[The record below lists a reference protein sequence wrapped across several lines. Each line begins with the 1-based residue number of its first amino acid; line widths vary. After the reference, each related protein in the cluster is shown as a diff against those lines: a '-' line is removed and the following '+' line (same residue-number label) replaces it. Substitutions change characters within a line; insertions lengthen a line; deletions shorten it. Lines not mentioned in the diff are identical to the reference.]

1 MVWSSSFFYRA
12 TKQSTPRLFVALTQQ
27 IEASST
33 GGNKRRQRQ
42 PQAAQLQMAK
52 QSATMSQLIDRMNER
67 TKERMNDNN
76 NTRRQQKSKHN
87 NQLLT
92 ATDRTNERMNKQQ
105 QNQHSATTTTTTTTP
120 TQQSTIRCHRTLC
133 PRLCPST
140 TASGDNDKRRQRHAT
155 RQQAATTTSGDN
167 DKRRQRHPT
176 TMTYST
182 INCSF
187 RPKDKTFGDHGTAT
201 APYSTPKRLP
211 IVRPTTQRSMY

>member
-105 QNQHSATTTTTTTTP
+105 QKQHSATTTTTTTP
-120 TQQSTIRCHRTLC
+120 TQQSTIRFHRTLC

-140 TASGDNDKRRQRHAT
+140 AASGDNDKRRQRHAT

-187 RPKDKTFGDHGTAT
+187 RPNGKTFGDHGTAT

-211 IVRPTTQRSMY
+211 IVRPTTLRSMY